1 MVAVASIVSADAVE
15 GAWCKVVECA
25 GADGRVNM
33 QERNP
38 LVPVVRHVARV
49 MVVVR
54 LLRQRSRRA
63 GQQDSRQHFAA
74 SCNMRAASARSVAS
88 VGRGR
93 VYAAAAGGV
102 IVFAVVNSLLS
113 QGC

>member
-1 MVAVASIVSADAVE
+1 
-15 GAWCKVVECA
+15 
-25 GADGRVNM
+25 
-33 QERNP
+33 
-38 LVPVVRHVARV
+38 
-49 MVVVR
+49 
-54 LLRQRSRRA
+54 
-63 GQQDSRQHFAA
+63 
-74 SCNMRAASARSVAS
+74 MRAASARSVAS